1 MSSHERTLGVA
12 RAWADCARLGP
23 GDRYLVVNPF
33 FHTFGFKA
41 GILACLVSGA
51 ALVPQAVFDA
61 GEAMRLAEAE
71 RITVL
76 PGAPTIYQMILDH
89 PERAARDLSSL
100 RLAVTGAADV
110 PVALVERMRRELSF
124 ETVLTAYGLTEA
136 VVATMC
142 RPGDPPEVVSATSG
156 RAAAGFEVKIGRSD
170 EILLRGPNLMLGYL
184 DDPDATKAAI
194 DDDGWLRT
202 GDAGRLDEAGYLTI
216 TGRLVDMY
224 ICGGFNVYP
233 AEVEQVLARLDG
245 VADSAVIGV
254 PDPRLGEVGRAYLVT
269 AARARAGR
277 GGGAGLLPGAAGQ
290 LQGAPAGGVPR
301 RATAEPV
308 GQGTQAGY
316 WREEAL
322 MADEVLYEQRGRVA
336 LITLN
341 RPQYANAQNS
351 AMTYALDAAFARAVN
366 DNEVAVLVLAGAGKH
381 FCAGHDIGTP
391 ERDAGTSFDREAV
404 LWWDHVGKEG
414 ADARY
419 AREME
424 VYLGMCR
431 RWREIPKPSI
441 AMVHG
446 ACIAGGLM
454 LAWVC
459 DLIVAAE
466 DSFFADPVVKMG
478 IPGVEYFAHPWV
490 LGPRFAKEVLFTG
503 GRFGA
508 ERAYQVG
515 MVSRVVPREDLETVT
530 FELAGQIGQM
540 PRFGL
545 ALAKRAV
552 NQCEDLMGLRPGM
565 DSVFGLHHVAHAH
578 NAETSGHSLAGLD
591 ARGMRDQT

>member
-1 MSSHERTLGVA
+1 
-12 RAWADCARLGP
+12 
-23 GDRYLVVNPF
+23 
-33 FHTFGFKA
+33 
-41 GILACLVSGA
+41 
-51 ALVPQAVFDA
+51 
-61 GEAMRLAEAE
+61 
-71 RITVL
+71 
-76 PGAPTIYQMILDH
+76 
-89 PERAARDLSSL
+89 
-100 RLAVTGAADV
+100 
-110 PVALVERMRRELSF
+110 
-124 ETVLTAYGLTEA
+124 
-136 VVATMC
+136 
-142 RPGDPPEVVSATSG
+142 
-156 RAAAGFEVKIGRSD
+156 
-170 EILLRGPNLMLGYL
+170 
-184 DDPDATKAAI
+184 
-194 DDDGWLRT
+194 
-202 GDAGRLDEAGYLTI
+202 
-216 TGRLVDMY
+216 
-224 ICGGFNVYP
+224 
-233 AEVEQVLARLDG
+233 
-245 VADSAVIGV
+245 
-254 PDPRLGEVGRAYLVT
+254 
-269 AARARAGR
+269 
-277 GGGAGLLPGAAGQ
+277 
-290 LQGAPAGGVPR
+290 
-301 RATAEPV
+301 
-308 GQGTQAGY
+308 
-316 WREEAL
+316 
-322 MADEVLYEQRGRVA
+322 MADEVLYERRGRVA

-341 RPQYANAQNS
+341 RPRYANAQNS

-366 DNEVAVLVLAGAGKH
+366 DDEVAVLVLAGAGKH

-391 ERDAGTSFDREAV
+391 ERDAEVSFDREAV

-459 DLIVAAE
+459 DLIVAA
-466 DSFFADPVVKMG
+466 DDAFFADPVVKMG

-490 LGPRFAKEVLFTG
+490 LGPRLAKEVLFTG

-508 ERAYQVG
+508 QRANHAG
-515 MVSRVVPREDLETVT
+515 MVSPVVPRADLETTT
-530 FELAGQIGQM
+530 FELAGQIEQM

-591 ARGMRDQT
+591 ARGMRDQK